1 MVLGLGFL
9 PYSNPE
15 QKRLK
20 LMFLHGAS
28 FQHITGMSGA
38 CLAVRFGRL

>member
-1 MVLGLGFL
+1 MVLGFGFL
-9 PYSNPE
+9 PYSIPE

-20 LMFLHGAS
+20 LTFLHGAS
-28 FQHITGMSGA
+28 LQHITSMSGA